1 MGYGMHMLEIFDMSE
16 AMLKQQKLAVQ
27 QRIDMFESIM
37 MQSQMPM
44 DVSMAPGASL
54 IVNHP
59 SS

>member
-1 MGYGMHMLEIFDMSE
+1 MHMLEIFDMSE